1 MMIIDFRSALACL
14 LDKDARAEV
23 GISLARLESV
33 EMWRGES
40 SGGEA
45 GADPEKLASLEPLD
59 PSYARHDH
67 S

>member
-1 MMIIDFRSALACL
+1 MIIDFRSALACL

-33 EMWRGES
+33 EMSRGQS
-40 SGGEA
+40 SRGEA
-45 GADPEKLASLEPLD
+45 GADPEKLASPEPID
-59 PSYARHDH
+59 SSYARHDH